1 MRFRILHHHT
11 SLQKTGH
18 VHLNHSHQLPWNASK
33 NWFSHTSTTWPKTLL
48 IALSLPTWGGQSI
61 PLHHA
66 LQHLESSRIYA
77 IRFISWFVQFCCG
90 RCEVKIFIWSLL
102 EVGMAKCFFS
112 FRIFF
117 GVILLNFANMPPSG
131 TYQWP
136 LVFALLV
143 CEYWL
148 LPHSYCSLYR
158 SVKKVS
164 GTKYQARLFWIC
176 FYFLMT

>member
-1 MRFRILHHHT
+1 MSTLNDFRPVALAPIAMKCLEKLVLTHI
-11 SLQKTGH
+11 
-18 VHLNHSHQLPWNASK
+18 NHMAQDNADSPQ
-33 NWFSHTSTTWPKTLL
+33 FAYL
-48 IALSLPTWGGQSI
+48 GGSISGWQGVAI

-66 LQHLESSRIYA
+66 LQHLESSRMYA
-77 IRFISWFVQFCCG
+77 NRFISWFVQFCCG

-117 GVILLNFANMPPSG
+117 GVILLNFANMTPSG

-148 LPHSYCSLYR
+148 LPHSYCSLCR